1 MRQGAAA
8 GNAAGFAIAA
18 RAAMADAMMRPEPC
32 LECLKRGEAFAR
44 RAIAA
49 DPNAPDGH
57 VWLAA
62 ALGYEARIVG
72 LIRAKLNDDPGQAK
86 ENLDAALKADPDN
99 AYALAALGGWNV
111 EIVRSGG
118 RFLARRLYDASL
130 EQGLNLFDRAVRAA
144 PRQCGRALSDRAVA
158 LGLRCGD
165 LSQPDRKRAASGHPC
180 HAGNRLR
187 EICSSQG
194 RRIAHFTE
202 ARRSRCVRRKGSSLS
217 RLSLTRLGHDQ
228 PLPRMRSMLAGEV
241 PRSSARAAQ
250 GGKG

>member
-1 MRQGAAA
+1 MKTALFALLLAASPAGNPALFALYAQGHYEEAMHQGAAA
-8 GNAAGFAIAA
+8 GTAAGFAIAA

-32 LECLKRGEAFAR
+32 LECLERGEAFAR

-118 RFLARRLYDASL
+118 KFLARRFYDASL

-144 PRQCGRALSDRAVA
+144 PGNVAVRYQIALSLSGLDAETYRNRIESELQATIHATPETTYEKYVQGRA
-158 LGLRCGD
+158 G
-165 LSQPDRKRAASGHPC
+165 
-180 HAGNRLR
+180 
-187 EICSSQG
+187 E
-194 RRIAHFTE
+194 
-202 ARRSRCVRRKGSSLS
+202 
-217 RLSLTRLGHDQ
+217 
-228 PLPRMRSMLAGEV
+228 MLALLRRGD
-241 PRSSARAAQ
+241 RDAFDARIRAFQ
-250 GGKG
+250 GYP